1 MLDIQT
7 IIYALIGG
15 VIPAF
20 IWLAFWLYEDYK
32 NPEPRGL
39 ILKSFLMGMIAVV
52 LVIPLQKIVDG
63 VFPNMVIIAIILWVV
78 LEEVFKLGAGY
89 LGGIKSREDNEP
101 LDPLIYMI
109 TAALGF
115 VALENTLFILG
126 SIVNNNILEGVLT
139 GNLRFIGAS
148 LLHVVSSGIIGVALS
163 FTFYQTKSI
172 KRVVLVLAI
181 ILATIFHTIF
191 NILIIYKGST
201 GGILAFGMSWIGV
214 ILLLVAFE
222 KIKTIAPERY

>member
-63 VFPNMVIIAIILWVV
+63 VFPNMAIIAIILWVI

-115 VALENTLFILG
+115 VALENTLFVLG

-148 LLHVVSSGIIGVALS
+148 LLHVVSSGIIGTALS

>member
-63 VFPNMVIIAIILWVV
+63 VFPNMAIIAIILWVI

-115 VALENTLFILG
+115 VALENTLFVLG

-148 LLHVVSSGIIGVALS
+148 LLHVVSSGIIGTALS

-172 KRVVLVLAI
+172 KRIVLVLAI

>member
-1 MLDIQT
+1 
-7 IIYALIGG
+7 
-15 VIPAF
+15 
-20 IWLAFWLYEDYK
+20 
-32 NPEPRGL
+32 
-39 ILKSFLMGMIAVV
+39 VV

-63 VFPNMVIIAIILWVV
+63 VFPNMAIIAIILWVI

-115 VALENTLFILG
+115 VALENTLFVLG

-148 LLHVVSSGIIGVALS
+148 LLHVVSSGIIGTALS

-172 KRVVLVLAI
+172 KRIVLVLAI

>member
-115 VALENTLFILG
+115 VALENTLFVLG

-148 LLHVVSSGIIGVALS
+148 LLHVVSSGIIGTALS

>member
-7 IIYALIGG
+7 IIYALAGG
-15 VIPAF
+15 VIPAL

-32 NPEPRGL
+32 NPEPKGL
-39 ILKSFLMGMIAVV
+39 ILKSFLLGMMAVV
-52 LVIPLQKIVDG
+52 LVIPLQKIVDEI
-63 VFPNMVIIAIILWVV
+63 FPGMVIIAIVLWVI

-126 SIVNNNILEGVLT
+126 PLLDKNILEGVLT
-139 GNLRFIGAS
+139 GNMRFIGAS
-148 LLHVVSSGIIGVALS
+148 LLHVVSSGIVGVALS
-163 FTFYQTKSI
+163 FSFYQNKSTRRI
-172 KRVVLVLAI
+172 ALIISL
-181 ILATIFHTIF
+181 ILASIFHAVF
-191 NILIIYKGST
+191 NVLIIYKGSM
-201 GGILAFGMSWIGV
+201 GGIIAFSMSWVGV

-222 KIKTIAPERY
+222 KAKTIAPNRY